1 MQAKV
6 LFVLRDGN
14 VTRWIP
20 NGDDLTVE
28 TVNGLESVPYTG
40 SDFWQEWKDENQLV
54 DDDVVDALL
63 LSDQVGAFGDL
74 PKWLTKKGKS
84 EWKMTELIKLAE
96 TPQYGGAALSL
107 VDGERQLLLSKG
119 DSGGAL
125 TLFLASTLSYQLPS
139 QEDLEALREDS
150 KAEGESK
157 APIEKPCIHADFLVD
172 VKSKAIEAGLIIE
185 GSVKAFSPFRG
196 CFIDTSVADDQMR
209 IRPTEYDKIDGL
221 RDKLNQVGAKVTFKV
236 KSAAENN
243 GLIEI
248 SLEFRD

>member
-40 SDFWQEWKDENQLV
+40 SDFWREWKDENQLV

-74 PKWLTKKGKS
+74 PKWLTKNGKS

-96 TPQYGGAALSL
+96 EPQYDGVKLSL
-107 VDGERQLLLSKG
+107 VHGARQLLLSKG
-119 DSGGAL
+119 DSGVAL
-125 TLFLASTLSYQLPS
+125 TLFLASTLAYQLPS
-139 QEDLEALREDS
+139 QEEFEALLKDRQIED
-150 KAEGESK
+150 EPED
-157 APIEKPCIHADFLVD
+157 PVEKPSFLADFLVD
-172 VKSKAIEAGLIIE
+172 VKSKAIEAGSIIE
-185 GSVKAFSPFRG
+185 GSVNAFSPFRG
-196 CFIDTSVADDQMR
+196 CFIDTFVADDQMR
-209 IRPTEYDKIDGL
+209 IRPTEYDKIEGL
-221 RDKLNQVGAKVTFKV
+221 RDKLNKVGAKVAFKV
-236 KSAAENN
+236 KSAKENN
-243 GLIEI
+243 GLIEAA
-248 SLEFRD
+248 LEPIG